1 MFITVTFVYSRDW
14 YNIVNQLYFDKNN
27 QWNTNQQ

>member
-27 QWNTNQQ
+27 QRNTNQQ